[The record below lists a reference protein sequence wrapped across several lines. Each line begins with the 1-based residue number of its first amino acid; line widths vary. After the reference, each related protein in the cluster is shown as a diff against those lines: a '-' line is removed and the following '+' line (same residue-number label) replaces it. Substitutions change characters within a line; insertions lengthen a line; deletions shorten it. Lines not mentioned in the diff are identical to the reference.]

1 VVRFIGAQLCGEVQH
16 IHLLVKDTGVEN
28 VKSELG
34 VKVLHR
40 EFEQFGGAYALREPS
55 EPYAADLDSES
66 DALRLKNT
74 IAWNETPKLRR
85 HKVFR
90 SGDTNREI
98 VDYMDP
104 THKFQPAAESLR
116 SPRQR

>member
-55 EPYAADLDSES
+55 EPYAGE
-66 DALRLKNT
+66 NFP
-74 IAWNETPKLRR
+74 PKLMR
-85 HKVFR
+85 
-90 SGDTNREI
+90 
-98 VDYMDP
+98 
-104 THKFQPAAESLR
+104 
-116 SPRQR
+116 